1 MLLIIVAISL
11 LILLFYCG
19 TCFMRKTEGFQQPFI
34 DYTVNYLLSDSSH
47 RDVNHPENPDRLKAT
62 LDNITGPPTL
72 DGINKANQDNSP
84 ANASVTQIDNPITYN
99 AVSDKEKTCRLI
111 SACGFYAI
119 SDYQGC
125 TSCMDSFDATITN
138 AFYEPEAR
146 FLDKTPGLKKTG
158 DCPCTVRNLD
168 ECKNVQRIVQCEKIK
183 SPYSTIETED
193 CGFVFFS
200 QGAKNDYDTGV
211 ALSKTNDINFIRAP
225 TDTCNSLNKQDEY
238 INAVVMPNPRYMVG
252 IEGRNL
258 SEKIKNW
265 IAKNEDLIYD
275 EYTNHCS
282 PELNNNG
289 NNITRDCA
297 LQKFTGAG
305 GIQRGKDYPTDL
317 DYDSLLKRINVKT
330 VEEYDIYIRALK
342 EGLNSTGDQLIRAQE
357 ALLGIVP
364 CKSADNVVLSEKNS
378 DYLWKCFRKAYPS
391 KLCKSTPDHE
401 IYPHDEQKTL
411 NLYKGMSLKQY
422 KDQMTAMVNNVLQ
435 GFSNRESTA
444 TKIVRN
450 DYEKC
455 IGKSYSLNYLD
466 VGSKGKF
473 QSGFDVIVI
482 HQDGRYSKKPQDQYY
497 AHNIINH
504 VVLPSIN
511 FDSDNIVQTLGTS
524 FVTSNVRKNQIRN
537 SNAKSDIR
545 CLAQGQLHFSRKG
558 NYYFRIIADDA
569 VQFKVDTGREIK
581 NILRP
586 SSFHSKFTPHIYYGF
601 LQNVPK
607 DKLMPFNLKWYQTNG
622 VSNLKFMYRY
632 VGDRIISRDQIIQLE
647 KTKEVDSFWKVANEE
662 HTSKVY
668 PALRVLR
675 STFVENVRKI
685 NLIVGSPNGIF
696 NVGNIR
702 MYDEDNNVIPVSIN
716 QSKTQLFYYHPK
728 YNGLR
733 VRFNKNEC
741 ENTSNSGG
749 LFNGN
754 GKYHPETGLC
764 INKMVNTQNPDKL
777 LFVPT
782 PSSVAN
788 IDSPNNPSLPSE
800 LGTRLFNETDNY
812 ELKGFHRISF
822 ALEKP
827 IKAHKLTANTSLPNN
842 NTNVKVQM
850 VEGKNYISLISGYT
864 GYDVSDKSRHLNTL
878 EFFTPF
884 IYHGI
889 DRSLQNKMSYK
900 FSMYPIEGNYN
911 IDNY

>member
-84 ANASVTQIDNPITYN
+84 VNASVTQIDNPITYN
-99 AVSDKEKTCRLI
+99 AASDKEKTCRLI

-275 EYTNHCS
+275 EYTNLCS

-305 GIQRGKDYPTDL
+305 GIQRGKDYPSDL

-364 CKSADNVVLSEKNS
+364 CKSADNIVLSEKNS

-444 TKIVRN
+444 TKIVRK

-473 QSGFDVIVI
+473 QSGFDVIVFN
-482 HQDGRYSKKPQDQYY
+482 QEGMKEEDLNKQ
-497 AHNIINH
+497 AHAPDILNH

-511 FDSDNIVQTLGTS
+511 FDSDNIIQTLGTS
-524 FVTSNVRKNQIRN
+524 HVFGPFKTRN
-537 SNAKSDIR
+537 PKYDIR

-581 NILRP
+581 NVLRKF
-586 SSFHSKFTPHIYYGF
+586 SFKKKIYPFIYYGF

-607 DKLMPFNLKWYQTNG
+607 DKIMPFNLTWYQTNG
-622 VSNLKFMYRY
+622 VSSLKFMYRY
-632 VGDRIISRDQIIQLE
+632 LGDKKISQRQISIIEHSKQ
-647 KTKEVDSFWKVANEE
+647 VDSFWKIANEE
-662 HTSKVY
+662 QDTKIY

-675 STFVENVRKI
+675 STFIENVRKI
-685 NLIVGSPNGIF
+685 NMVIGSPNGIF
-696 NVGNIR
+696 NIGNIR
-702 MYDEDNNVIPVSIN
+702 LYDENNNILPVNIK
-716 QSKTQLFYYHPK
+716 QSDTRITHYGGPQ

-733 VRFNKNEC
+733 IRFNREEC
-741 ENTSNSGG
+741 QNTSNNGG

-754 GKYHPETGLC
+754 GVHDMVRGLC
-764 INKMVNTQNPDKL
+764 LNKNSQAPNKL

-782 PSSVAN
+782 PPSISNV
-788 IDSPNNPSLPSE
+788 DNPSNSSLISE
-800 LGTRLFNETDNY
+800 IGTRLFNETDNY
-812 ELKGFHRISF
+812 ELKGLHTISF
-822 ALEKP
+822 YLEKP
-827 IKAHKLTANTSLPNN
+827 LKIHKLTATTSLPENN
-842 NTNVKVQM
+842 VNSKIQM
-850 VEGKNYISLISGYT
+850 SRGKNYIHIISAYT
-864 GYDVSDKSRHLNTL
+864 DDDVYDENRHVNTL

-884 IYHGI
+884 IYPGV
-889 DRSLQNKMSYK
+889 DRQSLKNISYK
-900 FSMYPIEGNYN
+900 FSMYPIENNFVKNMNYRL
-911 IDNY
+911 